1 MSTKQSAPQ
10 GAVEATQE
18 KGKELAAQAQEG
30 VQAKAQELRGEAEFR
45 LREQV
50 DQRSTQVGE
59 QVQSV
64 GHALRSTSKQL
75 ESEGSATPAKVVDQ
89 VARKADDLGSYL
101 QAADADRILGD
112 IESFARRR
120 PWMTAG
126 IGATVG
132 FLASRFVKASSNRR
146 YEAYQG
152 NGHRP
157 ALTTGGQ
164 RQQVTGGAVR

>member
-1 MSTKQSAPQ
+1 MATKESAPQ

-18 KGKELAAQAQEG
+18 KGKELAAQAQEE

-50 DQRSTQVGE
+50 DQRSTQAGQ
-59 QVQSV
+59 QVQSI

-75 ESEGSATPAKVVDQ
+75 ESEGNATPAKVVDQ

-101 QAADADRILGD
+101 QAADADRIFGD
-112 IESFARRR
+112 IERFARRR

-157 ALTTGGQ
+157 ATIDPT
-164 RQQVTGGAVR
+164 RSQVTGGEVR